1 VGVWCKVMLRESL
14 IGRAIIRAAL
24 RDLEELSEVDV
35 AIVGAGPSGLTAA
48 YYLAKEGFKV
58 VVFERR
64 FSFGGGIG
72 PGGNMLPRIA
82 FQEEA
87 LPILE
92 ELGVRYEWTEF
103 GVYVVDPSV
112 LIAKLASKAID
123 AGAKILL
130 GAHVDDVIYRLDPP
144 RVTGVLWIWTPIQM
158 SGMHVDPLYTEAK
171 AVVDATGHDAEVVSV
186 AARKVPELGIVI
198 QGEKSGYSELS
209 EKLVV
214 ERAGRVAPGLYVTG
228 IATCAVYGLP
238 RMGPIFGGMLLSG
251 RRVAQIISEDLR
263 GEKVAIPAEE

>member
-1 VGVWCKVMLRESL
+1 MLRESF
-14 IGRAIIRAAL
+14 IGRAIIKYAL
-24 RDLEELSEVDV
+24 RDLEEISEVDV

-48 YYLAKEGFKV
+48 YYLARDGFKT

-87 LPILE
+87 LPILD
-92 ELGVRYEWTEF
+92 ELGVRYEATEY
-103 GVYVVDPSV
+103 GVYVVEPSV

-123 AGAKILL
+123 AGAKIIL
-130 GAHVDDVIYRLDPP
+130 GAHVDDVIYRDNPP

-171 AVVDATGHDAEVVSV
+171 AVVDATGHDAEIISV
-186 AARKVPELGIVI
+186 AARKIPELGIMI
-198 QGEKSGYSELS
+198 RGEKSAYSDLS

-214 ERAGRVAPGLYVTG
+214 EHAGRVAPGLYVTG
-228 IATCAVYGLP
+228 IAACTVYGLP

-251 RRVAQIISEDLR
+251 RKVARVIAEDLR
-263 GEKVAIPAEE
+263 GERVAIPAEK

>member
-1 VGVWCKVMLRESL
+1 MLRESY

-48 YYLAKEGFKV
+48 YYLAKEKFKV

-82 FQEEA
+82 FQEES

-92 ELGVRYEWTEF
+92 ELGVRYEGTEF

-130 GAHVDDVIYRLDPP
+130 GAHVDDVIYKLDPP
-144 RVTGVLWIWTPIQM
+144 RVTGILWIWTPIQM

-171 AVVDATGHDAEVVSV
+171 AVVDATGRDAVILVLSKPRLSRRGRTHNFG
-186 AARKVPELGIVI
+186 ALG
-198 QGEKSGYSELS
+198 
-209 EKLVV
+209 
-214 ERAGRVAPGLYVTG
+214 
-228 IATCAVYGLP
+228 
-238 RMGPIFGGMLLSG
+238 F
-251 RRVAQIISEDLR
+251 
-263 GEKVAIPAEE
+263 